1 MPKTFL
7 RALLLG
13 SICLP
18 LVTLG
23 PQPGDWPGGMAQAQE
38 GGGGGSDDGNGGGS
52 DDGPGATRGGAGERD
67 RARRVRRAVVAA
79 PPPPPPVAAPDEIVV
94 TDLAPEALVQLQ
106 AEGFSLIEEVAL
118 SLADLRL
125 ARLRVPPALGLE
137 AARARVRG
145 LPGGEDADFNHF
157 YRPEQGAAQAATAG
171 WAAETI
177 PETIPAAAAAAACAH
192 ENCGAFTLIGWP
204 AERGETCRVTVPVG
218 VIDTGVNAAHEI
230 LAGAR
235 MEVIRLTPEGADAS
249 QAVHGTAVASL
260 LVGAE
265 GSRVP
270 GLIPEAEIIAVD
282 VFSDIRGDERAD
294 VPSLLRGLE
303 LLAGRGVGVMNLSL
317 AGPENRVLT
326 VALDALTGPGDAAE
340 AMAGETGKTGP
351 LIVAAAGN
359 GGPEAAPAWPAA
371 HPGVLAVT
379 AVDGRGRIYRAA
391 QRGDHVD
398 LAAPGVGL
406 LAATSIRG
414 ARGKTGTSYA
424 VPFVTAAAAVM
435 LSRDPGLGPRGVA
448 AALSDTARDL
458 GAEGRDPIFGAGL
471 LDTTALCGAGAAT
484 E

>member
-1 MPKTFL
+1 MTKIFL
-7 RALLLG
+7 RALLMG

-18 LVTLG
+18 LAALG
-23 PQPGDWPGGMAQAQE
+23 PQVGDWPGGVALAQE
-38 GGGGGSDDGNGGGS
+38 GGGGSDDGNGGDS
-52 DDGPGATRGGAGERD
+52 DDGPGITRGGERD
-67 RARRVRRAVVAA
+67 RARRVRRAVLAA
-79 PPPPPPVAAPDEIVV
+79 PPPPVAAADEIVV
-94 TDLAPEALVQLQ
+94 TDLPPEALVQLQ
-106 AEGFSLIEEVAL
+106 AEGFDLIEEVAL
-118 SLADLRL
+118 ALADLRL

-137 AARARVRG
+137 AARARVRA

-157 YRPEQGAAQAATAG
+157 YRPEEGAAAEATAQAATGA
-171 WAAETI
+171 T
-177 PETIPAAAAAAACAH
+177 CAH
-192 ENCGAFTLIGWP
+192 ENCGAFSLVGWP
-204 AERGETCRVTVPVG
+204 VARGGTCRVTVPVG
-218 VIDTGVNAAHEI
+218 VIDTGVNAGHDI

-235 MEVIRLTPEGADAS
+235 LEVIRLTPEGAAPS
-249 QAVHGTAVASL
+249 GAVHGTAVTSL

-270 GLIPEAEIIAVD
+270 GLIPEAEVIAVD
-282 VFSDIRGDERAD
+282 VFSESRGDERAD
-294 VPSLLRGLE
+294 VPSVLRGLD
-303 LLAGRGVGVMNLSL
+303 LLAGRGVRVMNLSL
-317 AGPENRVLT
+317 AGPENRVLE
-326 VALDALTGPGDAAE
+326 VVLDALTGPGEDAGADGAE
-340 AMAGETGKTGP
+340 KGGA

-359 GGPEAAPAWPAA
+359 GGPDAAPSWPAA

-414 ARGKTGTSYA
+414 ARGKNGTSYA

-435 LSRDPGLGPRGVA
+435 LSRDPALGPREVA
-448 AALSDTARDL
+448 AALTGTARDL

-471 LDTTALCGAGAAT
+471 LDAAGLCGGDPAG